1 MLALDSAKCS
11 PLNEDY
17 MEQTWRWFGPSD
29 PISLDQ
35 IRQSGATGIVTAIH
49 ENYRGAAWTEEE
61 VATRKAEIDA
71 AGLNWSVAES
81 IPVTDAVKR
90 RTADWDRDVDAY
102 CTSLRRVARAG
113 VKTICYNFMPVVDWT
128 RTDLAYR
135 LASGSA
141 ALRFD
146 LAEFAAYDA
155 FVLKRPDARD
165 GYSDATI
172 EKAERLAA
180 GFDDQAIASL
190 EATIIKGLPGAEGGH
205 DREGIRQRIDGY
217 GGIDDTTYRKNLV
230 AFLEAVVP
238 VAAEEGARLCI
249 HPDDPP
255 YSLFGLPRVVSTVE
269 DYRTLLDAVPDP
281 SNGVTFCAGSLG
293 SRADNDLIA
302 MAKLLA
308 PRVHFIHM
316 RQVMLEEDGS
326 FYEDEHL
333 EDGSPLVDL
342 VRVFMSEEAR
352 RVASGSGEPSIPMRP
367 DHGVLFDADTAHAGQ
382 PGYSWVGRLKG
393 LAELRG
399 VAEAVARFGLADA
412 AMIDR
417 DYAGA

>member
-1 MLALDSAKCS
+1 
-11 PLNEDY
+11 

-49 ENYRGAAWTEEE
+49 ENYRGDAWTQAE
-61 VATRKAEIDA
+61 VGARKSEIEA
-71 AGLNWSVAES
+71 AGLDWSVVES

-90 RTADWDRDVDAY
+90 RTGDWERDVDAY
-102 CTSLRRVARAG
+102 CTTLRRVARAG

-128 RTDLAYR
+128 RTDLAFR

-155 FVLKRPDARD
+155 FVLKRQGARD
-165 GYSDATI
+165 SYADATV
-172 EKAERLAA
+172 EKAERLARH
-180 GFDDQAIASL
+180 FDEAAIARL
-190 EATIIKGLPGAEGGH
+190 EATIIQGLPGAEGGH
-205 DREGIRQRIDGY
+205 DRDGIRRRIEGY
-217 GGIDDTTYRKNLV
+217 AGIDDDTYRANLI

-238 VAAEEGARLCI
+238 VAAEEGARLAI

-255 YSLFGLPRVVSTVE
+255 YSLFGLPRVVSTVA
-269 DYRTLLDAVPDP
+269 DYRTLLDAVPNRA
-281 SNGVTFCAGSLG
+281 NGITFCAGSLG
-293 SRADNDLIA
+293 SRADNDIIA

-308 PRVHFIHM
+308 PRIHFIHL
-316 RQVMLEEDGS
+316 RHVTLEADGS

-333 EDGSPLVDL
+333 CEGSPLVDL
-342 VRVFMSEEAR
+342 VRIFMSDEAR

-367 DHGVLFDADTAHAGQ
+367 DHGVLFDADTAHAAL

-399 VAEAVARFGLADA
+399 VAEAVTRFGLADP
-412 AMIDR
+412 AMID
-417 DYAGA
+417 DAYAGT